1 MTKNPYEVLGVS
13 PNASE
18 EEIKKAYRELSRKYH
33 PDANVDN
40 PLRDLAEE
48 KFKEVQEAYDEIM
61 KEQMVFQDMLWDFNQ
76 LKPSECDKKQRYM
89 KEVFAECGENCYI
102 ELPFHANWGGH
113 HVHFGSGIYANS
125 NLTLVDDGHIYI
137 GDKAMFGPN
146 VTIATA
152 SHPINPELRDRGL
165 QFNKDVYVGENT
177 WIGAGVIIVPGVRI
191 GSNTVIGA
199 GSIVTKDIPDNVIA
213 VGNPCRVLRNVSEKD
228 YEFFYKSERID
239 WENL

>member
-1 MTKNPYEVLGVS
+1 MTQYERMVNGLIYD
-13 PNASE
+13 PA
-18 EEIKKAYRELSRKYH
+18 
-33 PDANVDN
+33 D
-40 PLRDLAEE
+40 
-48 KFKEVQEAYDEIM
+48 DEIM
-61 KEQMVFQDMLWDFNQ
+61 KEQVVYQDMLWGFNQ
-76 LKPSECDKKQRYM
+76 LKPSEYDKKQRYM

-125 NLTLVDDGHIYI
+125 NLTLVDDGHIYV
-137 GDKAMFGPN
+137 GNKVMFGPN

-152 SHPINPELRDRGL
+152 GHPINPILRDRGL
-165 QFNKDVYVGENT
+165 QFNKDVYIGENT
-177 WIGAGVIIVPGVRI
+177 WIGAGVIIVPGVHI
-191 GSNTVIGA
+191 GNNTVIGA

-228 YEFFYKSERID
+228 REFFYKSERID